1 MVQQRIDWLGKLLVA
16 MTIGGWSLYTLLLL
30 VFHYGRPEQQFG
42 YLRYQDIAVR
52 TEWLTP
58 HSIWFHTG
66 IWGILGLAVTT
77 VTLVHLKGGRH
88 QQFLK
93 IYLLLLVAAAL
104 FTLLLFYFYPL

>member
-1 MVQQRIDWLGKLLVA
+1 MAKQGTDWLGKLLVT
-16 MTIGGWSLYTLLLL
+16 MTLGGWSLYILLLL

-52 TEWLTP
+52 TEWLMP
-58 HSIWFHTG
+58 HSIWFHMGTF
-66 IWGILGLAVTT
+66 GILGLAVTAF
-77 VTLVHLKGGRH
+77 TLVHLKGRRH

-104 FTLLLFYFYPL
+104 FTLLLFYFYPQ